1 MPRPTVLVVEDEPN
15 LRKLIRVNLERRDYL
30 VREAED
36 GLAAQVIMQQ
46 HWPDAVILDLRM
58 PRMDGVELT
67 KWIRQ
72 QSHLPPILVLSAI
85 NEEAVK
91 VEALD
96 EGADDYIVKPF
107 RNYEEFFARLRAV
120 MRRAALPEQLN
131 KAEVVEFGGI
141 TVDIKA
147 KRVFKDGQDLRLTRT
162 EFNLLAALAH
172 SLDKVLSHDDLL
184 AKVWGGEYVGSNH
197 YLHVYLGRLRKK
209 LEPYDSLLETV
220 AGIGYTLKSTGGCS
234 TSTP

>member
-36 GLAAQVIMQQ
+36 GVAAQAIMQQ

-120 MRRAALPEQLN
+120 MRRAALPEQIN
-131 KAEVVEFGGI
+131 KAEIVQFGGV

-220 AGIGYTLKSTGGCS
+220 AGVGYTLRSTRRCS

>member
-1 MPRPTVLVVEDEPN
+1 MPKPTVLVVEDEPN

-36 GLAAQVIMQQ
+36 GLAAQTIMKQ

-58 PRMDGVELT
+58 PRMSGVELT
-67 KWIRQ
+67 RWIRK
-72 QSHLPPILVLSAI
+72 QSPLPPIIVLSAI

-120 MRRAALPEQLN
+120 MRRAALLEQVN
-131 KAEVVEFGGI
+131 KAEIVQFGGV
-141 TVDIKA
+141 TLDVKA
-147 KRVFKDGQDLRLTRT
+147 KRIFKDGRDLRLTRT
-162 EFNLLAALAH
+162 EFNLLAALAQN
-172 SLDKVLSHDDLL
+172 LDRVLSHEDLL

-209 LEPYDSLLETV
+209 LEPYDHLLETV
-220 AGIGYTLKSTGGCS
+220 AGVGYTLKSSCECS
-234 TSTP
+234 AESA

>member
-1 MPRPTVLVVEDEPN
+1 MPKPTVLVVEDEPN

-36 GLAAQVIMQQ
+36 GIAAQSIMQQ

-58 PRMDGVELT
+58 PRMGGVELT

-72 QSHLPPILVLSAI
+72 QSHLPPILILSAI

-120 MRRAALPEQLN
+120 MRRAALPEQIN
-131 KAEVVEFGGI
+131 KAEIVQFGGI
-141 TVDIKA
+141 TVDVKA

-162 EFNLLAALAH
+162 EFNLLAELAH

-209 LEPYDSLLETV
+209 LEPYDRLLETV
-220 AGIGYTLKSTGGCS
+220 AGVGYTLRSNGGC
-234 TSTP
+234 TPSTP